1 MATPALENPAIAS
14 GALPLGR
21 HVFFTSSD
29 LDETRDMVGRVFKP
43 HRLNITERGARLE
56 ARKHH
61 VRIGALSLNLLRYGA
76 PVAIDPGPLETFFL
90 VQMPLAG
97 RAHIRCGR
105 EEFVSSRA
113 VASLPSPT
121 LDLSMRWGADNPQ
134 VIVRFEREALERHLE
149 TALGR
154 ELDRP
159 LEFRA
164 ALAMDE
170 GGGASWRRLVDYLVA
185 EIDGGGA
192 LLGSR
197 LAATQVEQLLMTALL
212 TVQPHNYSDA
222 LRAHASPAAP
232 YYVLRAEDYIASHA
246 DRPITMAALAVVS
259 GASARAMQEGFRRFR
274 DTTPMAHLKWVR
286 LARVRADL
294 ESADPSCD
302 SVTEIATRWG
312 FFHLG
317 NFAADYRRRFGER
330 PSETFRRAGE
340 RSGFR
345 RR

>member
-1 MATPALENPAIAS
+1 MPSPAIERD
-14 GALPLGR
+14 ALPLSR

-29 LDETRDMVGRVFKP
+29 LDETRDLVGRVFKP
-43 HRLNITERGARLE
+43 HRLNITERGARLH

-61 VRIGALSLNLLRYGA
+61 VKIGGLSLNLLRYGA

-97 RAHIRCGR
+97 TAEIRCGK

-121 LDLSMRWGADNPQ
+121 LDLAMRWGADNPQ
-134 VIVRFEREALERHLE
+134 VIVRLERDALERHLAA
-149 TALGR
+149 ALGR

-164 ALAMDE
+164 AMAMDE
-170 GGGASWRRLVDYLVA
+170 GGGASWRRLIDYLIA
-185 EIDGGGA
+185 EVDAGGK

-197 LAATQVEQLLMTALL
+197 LAAAQIEQLLMTALL
-212 TVQPHNYSDA
+212 TLQPHNYLDA
-222 LRAHASPAAP
+222 LGHGVSPAAP
-232 YYVLRAEDYIASHA
+232 YYVCRAEEFIASHA
-246 DRPITMAALAVVS
+246 DKPITMAALAEAA
-259 GASARAMQEGFRRFR
+259 GASARALQEGFRRFR

-294 ESADPSCD
+294 EAADPASD
-302 SVTEIATRWG
+302 SVTDIATRWG

-330 PSETFRRAGE
+330 PSETLKRGARRGAG
-340 RSGFR
+340 RA
-345 RR
+345 

>member
-1 MATPALENPAIAS
+1 MS
-14 GALPLGR
+14 GPLIEHDALPLGG

-29 LDETRDMVGRVFKP
+29 LDETRDLVGRVFKP
-43 HRLNITERGARLE
+43 HRLNITERGAQLR

-61 VRIGALSLNLLRYGA
+61 VKIGGLSLNLLRYGA

-97 RAHIRCGR
+97 RAEIRCGK
-105 EEFVSSRA
+105 EEFVSTPA

-121 LDLSMRWGADNPQ
+121 LDLAMRWGGDNPQ
-134 VIVRFEREALERHLE
+134 VIVRLERDALERHLAA
-149 TALGR
+149 ALGR

-164 ALAMDE
+164 AMAMDQ
-170 GGGASWRRLVDYLVA
+170 GGGASWRRLVDYLIG
-185 EIDGGGA
+185 EIDAGGA

-212 TVQPHNYSDA
+212 TLQPHNYMEA
-222 LRAHASPAAP
+222 LGRGVSPAAP
-232 YYVLRAEDYIASHA
+232 YYVRRAEEFMATNA
-246 DRPITMAALAVVS
+246 DKPITMTALAEAA
-259 GASARAMQEGFRRFR
+259 GASARALQEGFRRFR
-274 DTTPMAHLKWVR
+274 DTTPMAHLKGLR

-294 ESADPSCD
+294 ETADPARD

-330 PSETFRRAGE
+330 PSETLKRAAGRPAEGRR
-340 RSGFR
+340 
-345 RR
+345 